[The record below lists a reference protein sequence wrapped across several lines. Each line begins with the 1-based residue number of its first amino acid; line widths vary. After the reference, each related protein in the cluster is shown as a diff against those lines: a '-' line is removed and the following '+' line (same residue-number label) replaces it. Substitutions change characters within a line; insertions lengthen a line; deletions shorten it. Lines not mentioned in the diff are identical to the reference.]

1 MAWDASSDTS
11 VTDYIVHYGV
21 RSRVYSRAAS
31 SSGQTSLSIDGLQ
44 DGVTYYFAAKGRAL
58 PARTLAILYVALR
71 RWRQR
76 VRLAD
81 HHQRLDEPDLRRDRL
96 EQARPVQDEAPS
108 RRFHQHLFNP
118 RPHYTP
124 PTLVTNG
131 VLDLPDADVVFSGG
145 NLSTTFTNGIQ
156 WNGWNAFRNLSNH
169 KISLSFSASSGRFRG
184 SVENPANGKSA
195 SFSGVVLQNQNFAAG
210 FLGGTNRSTRVL
222 ISQPPN

>member
-1 MAWDASSDTS
+1 MSHVDPVCRMEIEEEDS
-11 VTDYIVHYGV
+11 VGTVVH
-21 RSRVYSRAAS
+21 
-31 SSGQTSLSIDGLQ
+31 

-118 RPHYTP
+118 R
-124 PTLVTNG
+124 
-131 VLDLPDADVVFSGG
+131 
-145 NLSTTFTNGIQ
+145 LS
-156 WNGWNAFRNLSNH
+156 LH
-169 KISLSFSASSGRFRG
+169 
-184 SVENPANGKSA
+184 PANFGHERRFGPA
-195 SFSGVVLQNQNFAAG
+195 
-210 FLGGTNRSTRVL
+210 
-222 ISQPPN
+222 